1 MDRPGTQ
8 TKARCLIRQKHE
20 KRIGE
25 AWDNRDR
32 EIREIPTDRPS
43 AGREGPATDSHPPR
57 LITPETHRP
66 AKRAS
71 GPDRMRHLA
80 ANRRRSFTRLGRRSP
95 QREHRRSIP
104 NPTALLIPQEERGTF
119 SGSTPTLPSVRR
131 RKDPLHGNAML
142 GPRPHF
148 CTRPS
153 SALVCPSAA
162 GFVGTT
168 CLFSHHRHARPSS
181 AAAQE
186 PRSAQARF
194 GPRPFSL
201 VVSVC
206 PPAATPVGVSQ
217 VSHPPKRPK
226 AQETPPQGLAPD
238 LLQTTI

>member
-1 MDRPGTQ
+1 MKFWIAAKNSKFLVDRPGTQ

-131 RKDPLHGNAML
+131 RKGPLARQCHAWAPTAFL
-142 GPRPHF
+142 YAP
-148 CTRPS
+148 
-153 SALVCPSAA
+153 V
-162 GFVGTT
+162 VGASLPVRSRL
-168 CLFSHHRHARPSS
+168 CRHYV
-181 AAAQE
+181 
-186 PRSAQARF
+186 
-194 GPRPFSL
+194 PF
-201 VVSVC
+201 
-206 PPAATPVGVSQ
+206 
-217 VSHPPKRPK
+217 
-226 AQETPPQGLAPD
+226 
-238 LLQTTI
+238 